1 MAWVHVNMAE
11 VNNVDIFAF
20 VNLKENFLMKGR
32 VVVGSDLTT
41 QVLVMCDQGQIQGMF
56 PLPQWAY
63 YSKEDALLKTFY
75 EEVGKLPGGDF
86 KNKVWNVTHQNY
98 SPEDFENMVNKLADV
113 AFETPEAVI
122 LKYVPDLTITDD
134 MFEQFVF

>member
-1 MAWVHVNMAE
+1 MAWVHVNMAD

-20 VNLKENFLMKGR
+20 VNLKESVLMKGR

-41 QVLVMCDQGQIQGMF
+41 QVLVMCDQGQIQGMV
-56 PLPQWAY
+56 PLPQWAW
-63 YSKEDALLKTFY
+63 YSKEDAILKAFY
-75 EEVGKLPGGDF
+75 EGVDKLPGADF
-86 KNKVWNVTHQNY
+86 QNKIWNVTHGNY
-98 SPEDFENMVNKLADV
+98 DPVHYEKMISKMADV

-134 MFEQFVF
+134 MFEQFKF